1 MISGSDGSVIF
12 FAGHDRWC
20 QSNHLWGF
28 EHLLVAAFALG
39 LFRDRRTYWMTGVT
53 MRRDS
58 GKFLKMQVADA
69 KVKLHWPNHGTE
81 GTLMQDAYIH

>member
-1 MISGSDGSVIF
+1 MKLDGIYCANGRRAYDMISGSDGSVIF

-28 EHLLVAAFALG
+28 EHLLVAAFVLG
-39 LFRDRRTYWMTGVT
+39 LFRDRRAYWMTGVT

-58 GKFLKMQVADA
+58 GKFLKM
-69 KVKLHWPNHGTE
+69 
-81 GTLMQDAYIH
+81 

>member
-1 MISGSDGSVIF
+1 MISGSDGSAFF

-39 LFRDRRTYWMTGVT
+39 LFRDRRAYWMTGVT
-53 MRRDS
+53 TSMRSDG
-58 GKFLKMQVADA
+58 GKSFKDV
-69 KVKLHWPNHGTE
+69 GC
-81 GTLMQDAYIH
+81 